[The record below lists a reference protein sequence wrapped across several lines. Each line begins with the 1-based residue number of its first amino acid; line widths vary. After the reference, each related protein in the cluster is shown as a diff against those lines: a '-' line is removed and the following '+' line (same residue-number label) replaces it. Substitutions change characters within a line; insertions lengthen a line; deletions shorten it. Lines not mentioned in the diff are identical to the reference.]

1 MVKNEDIC
9 EARTIHPEK
18 IGLAREN
25 SLGEDEIN
33 RVSRTFKAMGDPT
46 RMRILWAIGS
56 QEMCVCDLAATLDV
70 TESAVSHQLRTLR
83 HLDLVARRRE
93 GTILYYRLN
102 DHHVS
107 QLMELALEHIRE

>member
-1 MVKNEDIC
+1 MEKNVDIC
-9 EARTIHPEK
+9 DARTIHPEK
-18 IGLAREN
+18 IHLARE
-25 SLGEDEIN
+25 SALGGDEIQ
-33 RVSRTFKAMGDPT
+33 RLSRTFKAMGDPT
-46 RMRILWAIGS
+46 RMKILWALGN

-93 GTILYYRLN
+93 GTILHYRLN

-107 QLMELALEHIRE
+107 QLLELALEHVRE

>member
-1 MVKNEDIC
+1 MSRNDDLC
-9 EARTIHPEK
+9 DARVIHPEK
-18 IGLAREN
+18 IDQAREN
-25 SLGEDEIN
+25 SLDPVEID

-46 RMRILWAIGS
+46 RLRVLWALGS
-56 QEMCVCDLAATLDV
+56 QEMCVCDLAATLRI

-83 HLDLVARRRE
+83 HLDLVTRRRE

-107 QLMELALEHIRE
+107 LLMDVALEHVRE